1 MSLSASRAAPA
12 IAANVCL
19 VSSGSIAATRWPAL
33 AWTTIT
39 LIAWATMS
47 CSSAAIR
54 ARS

>member
-1 MSLSASRAAPA
+1 MLGLAGGGGGIAWKVSAVA
-12 IAANVCL
+12 
-19 VSSGSIAATRWPAL
+19 SGSCGARRWPAV

-47 CSSAAIR
+47 WSSDAIR